1 MSLPDL
7 NFLFEVSVRSLQE
20 VELAALNRS
29 ANLSKAVKHELDLWV
44 EKEAEAM
51 LARWFLDNR
60 EALLQAA
67 LKRIELRP
75 KKVELLESSK
85 EKKLA

>member
-29 ANLSKAVKHELDLWV
+29 ANLSKAVKQELDLWV